1 MPGLNPGPTLRLTGG
16 PEQRLGTALVLD
28 LRFSK
33 GSVKFGIAIPCIVSD
48 KTVTSKVENNGQ
60 PSISPDRRQWPA
72 LHLSRQTSMVYNIQL
87 YF

>member
-60 PSISPDRRQWPA
+60 PSISPDRRQWCITF
-72 LHLSRQTSMVYNIQL
+72 SYIFSVV
-87 YF
+87 